1 MTKYKSLKAFKITT
15 KQVFFLTLE
24 NCPENDEMD
33 FWPFLLVLFSCL
45 ANIYLIISEYTYCS

>member
-15 KQVFFLTLE
+15 KQVSFLTLE

-33 FWPFLLVLFSCL
+33 F
-45 ANIYLIISEYTYCS
+45 

>member
-33 FWPFLLVLFSCL
+33 F
-45 ANIYLIISEYTYCS
+45 